1 MGEVVDTPILTQPKV
16 DHGYVYLC
24 PTQDSRMK
32 YTHAQYFVYIFDNI

>member
-16 DHGYVYLC
+16 DHGYLC